1 MSTEQYQIR
10 RFVLR
15 TEEPTAHQPAPAS
28 ASTVLA
34 INLTII
40 IAFFMRIMMMIG
52 IALFLFLWVWDTS
65 YILWIIF
72 AVILMFGIAI
82 CNKTVVYLR
91 TLKWRH

>member
-15 TEEPTAHQPAPAS
+15 TEEPTAHQSAIAS
-28 ASTVLA
+28 ASTILA
-34 INLTII
+34 INLII
-40 IAFFMRIMMMIG
+40 MVAFFMKVMMMIG

-65 YILWIIF
+65 YVLWIIF
-72 AVILMFGIAI
+72 AAILMIGIAI

-91 TLKWRH
+91 TLKWRN